1 MNNVLRTDLS
11 VYLRSAAIKG
21 SSAYK
26 IKNIVN
32 FISYLPLIL
41 LVVAVLYVVNIQVV
55 ININIESQNK
65 LRFRPDILISIYG
78 RFLGSNLHFRN
89 SEKLLEGGDLCVR
102 LTSNSASC
110 YQIMFNSP
118 GVLSRHNASLVL

>member
-26 IKNIVN
+26 IKNIVD
-32 FISYLPLIL
+32 FVSCLPWIV

-55 ININIESQNK
+55 ININIEYQNK

-78 RFLGSNLHFRN
+78 RFLCSNLHFRN
-89 SEKLLEGGDLCVR
+89 SEKLSEGG
-102 LTSNSASC
+102 
-110 YQIMFNSP
+110 
-118 GVLSRHNASLVL
+118 